1 MQEQVSGLNFAIGNQ
16 LSRLACGAVAMVI
29 LATSACQAPHQ
40 KTKPKATAERV
51 AGEKY
56 EKLAYELQ
64 TFGDFFQATLD
75 RAATDVERRASTK
88 QQRRAAAT
96 WRLRMVASFRSTANE
111 VDLRKALLDVWS
123 LCRRMLDY
131 FQSTEGRTLFGNEG
145 GRIALAAAEDIVT
158 RVEELVREHIPP
170 ELFETTREGVEEF
183 SREHPL
189 SSSFS
194 ESPDVDF
201 SDSTVH
207 SSPLQSILSLP
218 LKSISAMT
226 VGDTPEAIR
235 EVSRSADRF
244 TDVVEELPANTR
256 WQVQLLAMNLEE
268 MPSLV
273 SARESIEKI
282 ADSTEEITR
291 IAEEMPQRWREQA
304 EVLLATVDAAQPQLQ
319 TTLGQAQRTADSI
332 RGAVRE
338 AKDMLSGVD
347 TASQEL
353 TRAAHAVTLTIQEIR
368 ALVPGSR
375 KDQKGQTDGATEQ
388 LDPSLHQPP
397 AQTEKDKSFSFAA
410 VTESAAELGETTD
423 KLRLLLADVRG
434 FVESDRTDE
443 QTNLGKALTAAS
455 AEFQGIID
463 HAAKRAVQLFALFFT
478 LLVVYRLIRMKMD
491 GLRSVATS

>member
-1 MQEQVSGLNFAIGNQ
+1 M
-16 LSRLACGAVAMVI
+16 
-29 LATSACQAPHQ
+29 
-40 KTKPKATAERV
+40 
-51 AGEKY
+51 
-56 EKLAYELQ
+56 
-64 TFGDFFQATLD
+64 
-75 RAATDVERRASTK
+75 
-88 QQRRAAAT
+88 
-96 WRLRMVASFRSTANE
+96 
-111 VDLRKALLDVWS
+111 
-123 LCRRMLDY
+123 
-131 FQSTEGRTLFGNEG
+131 
-145 GRIALAAAEDIVT
+145 
-158 RVEELVREHIPP
+158 
-170 ELFETTREGVEEF
+170 EEF
-183 SREHPL
+183 
-189 SSSFS
+189 
-194 ESPDVDF
+194 
-201 SDSTVH
+201 
-207 SSPLQSILSLP
+207 
-218 LKSISAMT
+218 
-226 VGDTPEAIR
+226 
-235 EVSRSADRF
+235 
-244 TDVVEELPANTR
+244 PANTR
-256 WQVQLLAMNLEE
+256 WQAQLLAMNLEE

-332 RGAVRE
+332 QGAVRE

-353 TRAAHAVTLTIQEIR
+353 TRAADAVTLTIQEIR

-375 KDQKGQTDGATEQ
+375 KDQKGQTDSATEQ

-443 QTNLGKALTAAS
+443 QTNFGKALAAAS

-491 GLRSVATS
+491 VLRSVATS